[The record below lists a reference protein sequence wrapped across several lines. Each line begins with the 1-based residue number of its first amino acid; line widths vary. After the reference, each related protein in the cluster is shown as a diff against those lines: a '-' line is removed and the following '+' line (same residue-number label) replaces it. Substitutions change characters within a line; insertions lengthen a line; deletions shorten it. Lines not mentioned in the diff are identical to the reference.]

1 MATQAQIKKIPPL
14 RIVLSGGGIRGV
26 AHTGALLALKQ
37 AGMLKA
43 VKEFC
48 GVSAGG
54 LIAFCLCIGYSIEQI
69 RSLCIQFDFGEMRS
83 LEPENFFSFL
93 ETYGL
98 DSGERIKRLY
108 ESLLRQKGLSP
119 SITFAELATTSPY
132 RLRLFASDLMT
143 IKAREFSEAK
153 TPSISV
159 VTALLATS
167 CIPCYFQPIVD
178 PETGHLL
185 VDGGVLNNFPLA
197 FLTED
202 EKVFALGITF
212 SEDHVQTE
220 SIDSM
225 IQFFE
230 RIHACFHLPRTLN
243 IWKQNHDKIIIIP
256 CGHYPMWDFEASSE
270 VKEDMIK
277 KAYTAATVFMRGKM
291 EGPKRRYSVS

>member
-1 MATQAQIKKIPPL
+1 MATQASKIPPL

-37 AGMLKA
+37 AGMLKS

-54 LIAFCLCIGYSIEQI
+54 LIAFCLCIGYTVEQI
-69 RSLCIQFDFGEMRS
+69 RSLCIQFDFGQMRS
-83 LEPENFFSFL
+83 LDPEDIFSFF
-93 ETYGL
+93 EAYGL
-98 DSGERIKRLY
+98 DSGERIKRLF
-108 ESLLRQKGLSP
+108 ESLLKQKGLSP

-153 TPSISV
+153 TPSVSV
-159 VTALLATS
+159 VTALLASS
-167 CIPCYFQPIVD
+167 CIPCYFQPITD
-178 PETGHLL
+178 PETGHML
-185 VDGGVLNNFPLA
+185 VDGGALNNFPLA

-202 EKVFALGITF
+202 EKDFALGITF

-220 SIDSM
+220 SIDNM

-230 RIHACFHLPRTLN
+230 RIHACFHLPRTLD
-243 IWKQNHDKIIIIP
+243 IWKRNEDKIIIIP

-277 KAYTAATVFMRGKM
+277 KGYEAAAAFIKGFSQ
-291 EGPKRRYSVS
+291 GPKRRYSVS